1 MQGKRRRGGQKQEG
15 GEKKELN
22 AGTTSGTSACLHS
35 RVAHIHTLLPP
46 PTSPCNLQPKS
57 QRERFSMCTAKQ
69 HLISQLISTEV
80 TATVSLSNSEDGSVL
95 MLTLSSVLTLS
106 RSPSPHPITALYFL
120 YSSLPVSIP
129 PLPVLH
135 HYAQTLSFHI
145 ASETS

>member
-15 GEKKELN
+15 KKKKQN

-46 PTSPCNLQPKS
+46 TPPTSLCNLQPKS

-69 HLISQLISTEV
+69 HLISQLKGWLAQRWLRLSLCPTQR
-80 TATVSLSNSEDGSVL
+80 TAVSSCWPWALSWLSLS
-95 MLTLSSVLTLS
+95 
-106 RSPSPHPITALYFL
+106 PPPPHPITALYFL

-129 PLPVLH
+129 P
-135 HYAQTLSFHI
+135 SFLYCTTMHRPCP
-145 ASETS
+145 ST